1 MIEKINIENID
12 NSGELLLICAA
23 KINGL
28 IDFNRKLYEI
38 ISTQNNQIARLE
50 QEVRELGG
58 FKSIEDK

>member
-28 IDFNRKLYEI
+28 IDFNKKLYEI

-50 QEVRELGG
+50 Q
-58 FKSIEDK
+58 KD

>member
-1 MIEKINIENID
+1 MIEKINIENIY
-12 NSGELLLICAA
+12 NSGELLLTCAA

-28 IDFNRKLYEI
+28 VDFNKKLYEI

-58 FKSIEDK
+58 FKPIGDK